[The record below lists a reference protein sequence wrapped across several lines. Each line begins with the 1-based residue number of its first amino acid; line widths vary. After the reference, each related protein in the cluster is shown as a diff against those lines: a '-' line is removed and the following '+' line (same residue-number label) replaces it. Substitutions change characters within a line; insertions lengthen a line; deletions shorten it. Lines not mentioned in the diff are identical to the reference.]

1 MHGMRS
7 FGEGSI
13 DEAFDLK
20 GGVMKTFGDVTKILQ
35 PSETPVESDLWEE
48 TAAWVPEEE
57 PLTPRIPDDVP
68 EADLL
73 EQNRL
78 P

>member
-1 MHGMRS
+1 VGR
-7 FGEGSI
+7 I
-13 DEAFDLK
+13 DQNGTFDQK
-20 GGVMKTFGDVTKILQ
+20 GGAMKTFGDISTIVQ
-35 PSETPVESDLWEE
+35 PSETPAESDLWEE
-48 TAAWVPEEE
+48 TVAWVPEEE
-57 PLTPRIPDDVP
+57 PPTPRIPDDVP